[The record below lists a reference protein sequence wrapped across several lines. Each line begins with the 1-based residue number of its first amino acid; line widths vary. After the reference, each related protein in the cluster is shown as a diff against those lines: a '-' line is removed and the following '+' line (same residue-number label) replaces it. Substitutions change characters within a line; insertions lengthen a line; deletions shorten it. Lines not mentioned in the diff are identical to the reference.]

1 MSKEDIFS
9 ILVQHTREIVPELE
23 QHHFEWGDRL
33 ADLGA
38 NSVDRAEI
46 IMMTLEALSL
56 QIPSIELSEARN
68 LGGLAEIL
76 FEKSNKNAL

>member
-1 MSKEDIFS
+1 MNRGEIFS
-9 ILVQHTREIVPELE
+9 LLVEHAREVVPELE
-23 QHHFEWGDRL
+23 QHQFQWEDRL

-56 QIPSIELSEARN
+56 QIPRIELSEARN

-76 FEKSNKNAL
+76 YEKMQHV

>member
-1 MSKEDIFS
+1 MKKEDIFS
-9 ILVQHTREIVPELE
+9 ILVHHTREIVPELE
-23 QHHFEWGDRL
+23 QHHFQWDDRL

-46 IMMTLEALSL
+46 IMETLEALSL
-56 QIPSIELSEARN
+56 QIPRIELSEARN

-76 FEKSNKNAL
+76 YEKMQHA

>member
-1 MSKEDIFS
+1 M
-9 ILVQHTREIVPELE
+9 
-23 QHHFEWGDRL
+23 

-76 FEKSNKNAL
+76 FEKKATRMLYKQYSLKMSYQFFLLITLI